1 MPTDLLLTT
10 DIDVAITGAD
20 IAFTE
25 STDQQQNCLLLVT
38 PGELKQSPKTGV
50 GIESYLKENDV
61 NGLLGKIKSEFQLD
75 GMNISAI
82 AYDNNQLLIDANYQE
97 TSDTN

>member
-25 STDQQQNCLLLVT
+25 STDQQQQCLLLVT

-50 GIESYLKENDV
+50 GIQSFLKENDI

-75 GMNISAI
+75 GMNVSAI
-82 AYDNNQLLIDANYQE
+82 VFNNNQLLIDANYKE
-97 TSDTN
+97 TSDTD